1 MASNSLR
8 AAAAL
13 VAASLFLMG
22 AIVPG
27 ALAEDLDGE
36 ALYQGKTC
44 IACHGPDAASPIL
57 PDYPKLAGQ
66 NEAYLLAQM
75 KAIKSLQRT
84 GGNTPAMAGVMH
96 LVNDEEMAAL
106 AKYISGL
113 PTCP

>member
-1 MASNSLR
+1 MGSNLPGTAVKLVV
-8 AAAAL
+8 AAAFLCCA
-13 VAASLFLMG
+13 AAS
-22 AIVPG
+22 AQ
-27 ALAEDLDGE
+27 DLDG
-36 ALYQGKTC
+36 AKLYAEKTC
-44 IACHGPDAASPIL
+44 IACHGPDAATPIL

-106 AKYISGL
+106 AKYISAL
-113 PTCP
+113 STCP